1 MTKCIIEDCQVCLDR
16 AFTMNVLTKIG
27 FQQNFSNRI
36 NLLLNSRELCVI
48 NRGKLHNI
56 FFEKEECDKA
66 AQPKTNLFILFWVSI
81 IVIFLLV
88 MQMRPC
94 FFLKNSRL
102 YLVPCWNIQSIFCLL
117 RTETSSLLK
126 YPINFLPFEN

>member
-1 MTKCIIEDCQVCLDR
+1 MTKCIIEDCQVCLDH

-66 AQPKTNLFILFWVSI
+66 AQPFHFVFGFQVSLFF
-81 IVIFLLV
+81 
-88 MQMRPC
+88 
-94 FFLKNSRL
+94 
-102 YLVPCWNIQSIFCLL
+102 CWL
-117 RTETSSLLK
+117 RR
-126 YPINFLPFEN
+126 

>member
-66 AQPKTNLFILFWVSI
+66 ARPKTNLFILFLGFNYRYFSAGYADET
-81 IVIFLLV
+81 
-88 MQMRPC
+88 M
-94 FFLKNSRL
+94 FFS
-102 YLVPCWNIQSIFCLL
+102 
-117 RTETSSLLK
+117 
-126 YPINFLPFEN
+126 